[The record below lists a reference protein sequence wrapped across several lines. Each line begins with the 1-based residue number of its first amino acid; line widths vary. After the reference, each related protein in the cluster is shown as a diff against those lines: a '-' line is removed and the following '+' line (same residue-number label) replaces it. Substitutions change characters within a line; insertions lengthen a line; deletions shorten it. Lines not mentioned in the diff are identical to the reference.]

1 MVIPHSMVILLE
13 AFYAK
18 LLEQF
23 SFVFLVLID
32 YRKVVVMCLIW
43 YFLPFKEIFNKV
55 MVCPDTKV

>member
-23 SFVFLVLID
+23 SFVLVLID
-32 YRKVVVMCLIW
+32 YRKVIVMCLIW

-55 MVCPDTKV
+55 MVCPDIKV